1 MGNAIAMKT
10 SLVIPAFDEEEAL
23 PRVLDEAMGMVDE
36 IVVVDDG
43 STDGTS
49 SCARKDGVVVYRH
62 DVNRGKVA
70 AIRTGVVHATGDIV
84 VLMDADHTYPAEHIP
99 QMVASI
105 ERGADLVLGSRF
117 MGKGLA
123 MPFLNR
129 VGNRIFSF
137 IISFVGATTITDGQT
152 GYRAFRR
159 DMFEKL
165 DVEATGLEWETKM
178 TVRAQKLGYTIK
190 EVPITYRPRIGRS
203 KLNPLRDGLR
213 MILALAS
220 IFVRETSLLAG
231 TIILPSALLGLI
243 GLVFGLISLYEK
255 LAHLTL
261 RHEYFPLIATL
272 FILLSIQLFSL
283 GFLLDYMVKRLDRI
297 EERLKER

>member
-1 MGNAIAMKT
+1 MTT
-10 SLVIPAFDEEEAL
+10 SLIIPAYDEEEAL
-23 PRVLDEAMGMVDE
+23 PHVLDEVMGMVDE
-36 IVVVDDG
+36 VIVVDDG

-49 SCARKDGVVVYRH
+49 SCARKDGITVYQH

-70 AIRTGVVHATGDIV
+70 AIRTGVGHAMGDIV

-99 QMVASI
+99 QMLASI
-105 ERGADLVLGSRF
+105 EQGADLVLGSRF
-117 MGKGLA
+117 MGRSKA

-137 IISFVGATTITDGQT
+137 IISYVGATTITDGQT

-159 DMFEKL
+159 EMFEKL
-165 DVEATGLEWETKM
+165 DVKATGLEWETKM

-190 EVPITYRPRIGRS
+190 EIPITYRPRIGKS
-203 KLNPLRDGLR
+203 KLNPLRDGLH
-213 MILALAS
+213 MFIALAS

-231 TIILPSALLGLI
+231 SIILPSALLGLI

-255 LAHLTL
+255 FTYLTL

-283 GFLLDYMVKRLDRI
+283 GFLLDHLIKRLDRI